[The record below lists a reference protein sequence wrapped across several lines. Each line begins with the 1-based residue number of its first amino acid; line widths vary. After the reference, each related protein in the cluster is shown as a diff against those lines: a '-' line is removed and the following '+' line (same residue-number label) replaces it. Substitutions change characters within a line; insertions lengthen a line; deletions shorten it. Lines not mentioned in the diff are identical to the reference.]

1 MIFHNH
7 EEVIPGFTL
16 DAVFTNGWSNE
27 AYRSGLSILRNYY
40 RIVKPIPFNEIKDSV
55 AIFKRGEDESGIR
68 ISIIADYN
76 VFDGSTM
83 ARCASSIASKL
94 IELLGGIPEGISR
107 EQVVQ
112 DVYSAIERAY
122 MPMVE
127 SIIIESGKNG
137 DDTGG

>member
-40 RIVKPIPFNEIKDSV
+40 TIKKERKFSEIEDSV
-55 AIFKRGEDESGIR
+55 VIIKRGEDQNGIR
-68 ISIIADYN
+68 MSIIADYN
-76 VFDGSTM
+76 DFNGAKM
-83 ARCASSIASKL
+83 ARCASSIASKMIDL
-94 IELLGGIPEGISR
+94 MGGIIPEGITR
-107 EQVVQ
+107 EQIVS
-112 DVYSAIERAY
+112 DIYSAIEKAY

-127 SIIIESGKNG
+127 SIIIESGK
-137 DDTGG
+137 DEKK